1 MSARSGRNVRLS
13 IKSLFDAFH
22 IWMTIGCGFMEN
34 VTQPTGNLAF
44 SHIVRNSD
52 IIESR
57 KLSLR
62 QVSTKYQPPIMLT
75 LNANM
80 PSKNVIYQLM
90 QSPIMLVSACIYDAY
105 VRAGQRVNR
114 TNMKGQRS
122 HLAHSVHHASVSAL
136 SALCQEGTFTKIG
149 RPRCLTLSKRM
160 VFF

>member
-1 MSARSGRNVRLS
+1 MLS

-34 VTQPTGNLAF
+34 VTQPAGNLAL

-52 IIESR
+52 VIESR

-80 PSKNVIYQLM
+80 PSKNVIYQHM
-90 QSPIMLVSACIYDAY
+90 QSPIMLVSSCIYDTCQIRPERKSYKDERSAFASRLQWTSCFCICSVCSVPAADAAVY
-105 VRAGQRVNR
+105 STFGSNR
-114 TNMKGQRS
+114 TE
-122 HLAHSVHHASVSAL
+122 V
-136 SALCQEGTFTKIG
+136 T
-149 RPRCLTLSKRM
+149 
-160 VFF
+160 

>member
-1 MSARSGRNVRLS
+1 MLS

-34 VTQPTGNLAF
+34 VTQPAGNLAL

-52 IIESR
+52 VIESR

-80 PSKNVIYQLM
+80 PSKNVIYQHM
-90 QSPIMLVSACIYDAY
+90 QSPIMLVSSCIYDTY
-105 VRAGQRVNR
+105 VRSGQSVNR

-122 HLAHSVHHASVSAL
+122 HLAYSGHHASVSAL
-136 SALCQEGTFTKIG
+136 SALCLQQTLQYIPLSARIG
-149 RPRCLTLSKRM
+149 LR
-160 VFF
+160 